1 MPGTQSI
8 IPQSHLPQKQDIPDC
23 DTQGGCLYIHPSH
36 LTFQSVKSPKQYFE
50 LGKDYSPNG
59 DYGGN
64 CFPYIAGWG
73 MEKHKK
79 GEVWHGYAFPIGPG
93 KCVLLFSNLTGSKIA
108 TLQITV
114 R

>member
-1 MPGTQSI
+1 
-8 IPQSHLPQKQDIPDC
+8 
-23 DTQGGCLYIHPSH
+23 
-36 LTFQSVKSPKQYFE
+36 VKSPKQYFE